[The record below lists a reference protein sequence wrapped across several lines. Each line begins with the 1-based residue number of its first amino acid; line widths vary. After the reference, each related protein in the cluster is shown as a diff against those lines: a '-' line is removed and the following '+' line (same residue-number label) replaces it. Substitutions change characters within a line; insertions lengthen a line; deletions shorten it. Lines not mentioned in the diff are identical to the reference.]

1 MHSQNALEMRVA
13 AKILLVDDDVDFVS
27 ATVELLSMLGH
38 QVDSATSVKMA
49 KEYARNQSYTHVILD
64 LLLPD
69 GSGLHL
75 LDEITENNHRIQIAF
90 ITGHPSIKSV
100 VANLY
105 GPNIQYLLKPVS
117 LDQLKTFLAEPLQQ
131 KNTPKKNA
139 SNKHFD
145 HLVGESEPMQHLYE
159 MIERVAATSANVMLI
174 GESGSGKEE
183 VAAAIHYASQVAGRL
198 VAVNCGA
205 FATDL
210 INSELFGH
218 EKGAFTGA
226 ISRKAGVFEQAE
238 NGTLFLDEVTEMPI
252 GLQPNL
258 LRALESR
265 QVTRLGS
272 SVTMEINCR
281 VISATNRTEVE
292 IAEEKRLREDLYFR
306 LAVFPIHVPPLRA
319 RKSDIPLL
327 INYFL
332 NELNNQYGSEI
343 GIKAEDQQRL
353 CEYDWPGN
361 VRELRHCLH
370 RAYIMA
376 DQENKLLRVPEKV
389 ESPFSK
395 KETRKVNGITFG
407 KTVEDVER
415 ELIMTTLQHL
425 NGDKKAAADT
435 LGLSLKTLYNRLN
448 SYEETET

>member
-1 MHSQNALEMRVA
+1 M
-13 AKILLVDDDVDFVS
+13 AKILLVDDDVDFVA
-27 ATVELLSMLGH
+27 ATSELLLMLGH
-38 QVDSATSVKMA
+38 QVDTATSVQVA
-49 KEYARNQSYTHVILD
+49 KEHACCNSYTHVLLD

-75 LDEITENNHRIQIAF
+75 LDELTEKNEQIEIAF

-100 VANLY
+100 IANLY
-105 GPNIQYLLKPVS
+105 GPNIHYLLKPIS
-117 LDQLKTFLAEPLQQ
+117 LDQLKSFLADSFSE
-131 KNTPKKNA
+131 KKKLFLPA
-139 SNKHFD
+139 SSLKHFN
-145 HLVGESEPMQHLYE
+145 HLVGESEGMQQLYE
-159 MIERVAATSANVMLI
+159 MIERVAATSANVMLM

-183 VAAAIHYASQVAGRL
+183 VAAAIHYASQVPGKL

-205 FATDL
+205 FAADL

-226 ISRKAGVFEQAE
+226 IARKAGVFEQAE
-238 NGTLFLDEVTEMPI
+238 NGTLFLDEVTEMPMD
-252 GLQPNL
+252 LQPNL

-272 SVTMEINCR
+272 TITMDINCR
-281 VISATNRTEVE
+281 VISATNRSE
-292 IAEEKRLREDLYFR
+292 IAIAQEKRLREDLYFR
-306 LAVFPIHVPPLRA
+306 LAVFPIYIPPLRS

-327 INYFL
+327 IEHFL
-332 NELNNQYGSEI
+332 GELNHQYGAEI
-343 GIKAEDQQRL
+343 GIRPEDQARL
-353 CEYDWPGN
+353 CEYSWPGN

-376 DQENKLLRVPEKV
+376 DQEHKLVRIPDRL
-389 ESPFSK
+389 ESPFAK
-395 KETRKVNGITFG
+395 KEMQKSQGITFG

-415 ELIMTTLQHL
+415 ELILTTLEYL
-425 NGDKKAAADT
+425 DGDKKAAADT

-448 SYEETET
+448 SYEETSS

>member
-1 MHSQNALEMRVA
+1 MA
-13 AKILLVDDDVDFVS
+13 AKILLVDDDADFVA

-38 QVDSATSVKMA
+38 QVDSATSVKLA

-75 LDEITENNHRIQIAF
+75 LDEITEKNHRIQIAF

-117 LDQLKTFLAEPLQQ
+117 LDQLKNFLADPVPEKINRKPS
-131 KNTPKKNA
+131 T
-139 SNKHFD
+139 SIKHFD
-145 HLVGESEPMQHLYE
+145 HLVGESEPMKQLYE
-159 MIERVAATSANVMLI
+159 MIERVAATTANVMLV

-183 VAAAIHYASQVAGRL
+183 VAAAIHYASQVAGKL

-205 FATDL
+205 FAADL

-252 GLQPNL
+252 DLQPNL

-272 SVTMEINCR
+272 TITMEINCR
-281 VISATNRTEVE
+281 VISATNRSESE
-292 IAEEKRLREDLYFR
+292 IAHEKRLREDLYFR

-327 INYFL
+327 IQYFL
-332 NELNNQYGSEI
+332 SELNNQYGSEI
-343 GIKAEDQQRL
+343 GIKPEDQQRL
-353 CEYDWPGN
+353 FEYDWPGN

-376 DQENKLLRVPEKV
+376 DQEHKLVRIPDRL

-395 KETRKVNGITFG
+395 KQTQKTNGITFG

-415 ELIMTTLQHL
+415 ELIMTTLEHL
-425 NGDKKAAADT
+425 HGDKKAAADT

-448 SYEETET
+448 SYEETES